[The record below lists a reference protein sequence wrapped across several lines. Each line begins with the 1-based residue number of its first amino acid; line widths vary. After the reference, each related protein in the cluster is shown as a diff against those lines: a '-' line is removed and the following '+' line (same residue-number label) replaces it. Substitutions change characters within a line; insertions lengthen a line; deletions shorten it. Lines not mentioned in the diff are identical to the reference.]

1 MEYRADLD
9 DAWYSVR
16 VAAEENGD
24 VLRVKFCGFSEEYDK
39 VVRVSELKSKRDIH
53 NLSERFR
60 PMSVQVQDSDCSKVS
75 VGDIICASFAF
86 REDDVRFYDALVD
99 GVFFSLS
106 LSLSLAGIVVFCD
119 FLKWDLGITYV
130 FGFFKEGNGMECL
143 LSVFNDECLES

>member
-1 MEYRADLD
+1 MGVKTRKKKKKTDTKESRNDMSSWLEEAEMEYRADLD

-75 VGDIICASFAF
+75 VGDIVCASFAF

-106 LSLSLAGIVVFCD
+106 LSL
-119 FLKWDLGITYV
+119 
-130 FGFFKEGNGMECL
+130 
-143 LSVFNDECLES
+143 